1 MFVVK
6 TDATAFSCPCFH
18 RAVNVSEMSKKEE
31 VPEKNLE
38 LREIQQDEASGILF
52 ADWNHPP
59 PARIPVS
66 TRIMNQ
72 FLIRESRT
80 KPSFSDWHPAWGV
93 NRKPKH

>member
-59 PARIPVS
+59 PRQDSSQHPDYEPIFNKGIP
-66 TRIMNQ
+66 N
-72 FLIRESRT
+72 
-80 KPSFSDWHPAWGV
+80 
-93 NRKPKH
+93 